1 MKKARQECGAPAGP
15 MEPNPVKEEGTVFD
29 TIAPPRLGTTTV
41 NAELDQIIDVTE
53 TLTTSELANDIAQD
67 GILGHPYTDTTPSAS
82 PVGRWVLAQLQ
93 AVGIDAAAYMWGHDL
108 TILDTNRIVIGQV
121 HIPQGHTLVELDT
134 EVNDLERPELCW
146 QGEGDPR

>member
-1 MKKARQECGAPAGP
+1 MQ
-15 MEPNPVKEEGTVFD
+15 N

-41 NAELDQIIDVTE
+41 NTELDQIIDITD
-53 TLTTSELANDIAQD
+53 TLTTSELADDITRDQ
-67 GILGHPYTDTTPSAS
+67 ILGHPYTDTTPSAS

-93 AVGIDAAAYMWGHDL
+93 AVGIDATAYMWGREL
-108 TILDTNRIVIGQV
+108 TILDTNRAVIGQV
-121 HIPQGHTLVELDT
+121 RIPAGHTLVELDT